1 MSALVDEHRLEAQP
15 TGDPKLPR
23 IKPHTTTEIKAHLR
37 SAKTL
42 WCPGCSNGTITRALI
57 DAILGLELDPQKVVV
72 VAGIGCS
79 GRISAYLDYST
90 VHTAHGRALAVATGV
105 KAADPSL
112 EVIVAM
118 GDGDSSAI
126 GGNHFIHA
134 ARRNVDL
141 TALVFNN
148 SIYGMTGGQMSPTTH
163 MGDKSTTS
171 VYGNVEPAFDLCE
184 LAHAAGATYVA
195 RGTSW
200 AYQQLVNVIAG
211 GIAHRGFSMVEAMAT
226 CPTYYG
232 RFNLT
237 ADPAEFLL
245 SQKEHAVPAAEVR
258 RGRDAQSRPVPGGA
272 AAPPRARGV
281 RHRAARAAGAGAGA
295 GRCLSRR
302 RPSASRSAA
311 AAPEG
316 RASCWPRPSSR
327 RRPRPSAST
336 WCRRRATGPRPGA
349 EPPRPRSS
357 SPTRRS
363 TTRRC
368 GART

>member
-1 MSALVDEHRLEAQP
+1 MTALVDEQRLEESP
-15 TGDPKLPR
+15 TGDYKLPR

-42 WCPGCSNGTITRALI
+42 WCPGLLQRHHRPGARRRRPRAR
-57 DAILGLELDPQKVVV
+57 ARPEKVVV

-112 EVIVAM
+112 HVIVAM

-134 ARRNVDL
+134 ARRNIDL

-163 MGDKSTTS
+163 LGDKSTTRAA
-171 VYGNVEPAFDLCE
+171 YGNVEAAFDLCE

-211 GIAHRGFSMVEAMAT
+211 GIAHKGFAMVEAMAV
-226 CPTYYG
+226 CPVYYG
-232 RFNLT
+232 RLNLT
-237 ADPAEFLL
+237 PGPWQSCCSRE
-245 SQKEHAVPAAEVR
+245 R
-258 RGRDAQSRPVPGGA
+258 R
-272 AAPPRARGV
+272 
-281 RHRAARAAGAGAGA
+281 RAADNATTAIAHQRQ
-295 GRCLSRR
+295 LSD
-302 RPSASRSAA
+302 RSAA
-311 AAPEG
+311 
-316 RASCWPRPSSR
+316 PR
-327 RRPRPSAST
+327 
-336 WCRRRATGPRPGA
+336 
-349 EPPRPRSS
+349 
-357 SPTRRS
+357 
-363 TTRRC
+363 
-368 GART
+368 

>member
-1 MSALVDEHRLEAQP
+1 MSALVDEQRLEAEP

-23 IKPHTTTEIKAHLR
+23 ITPHTTSEIKAHLR

-57 DAILGLELDPQKVVV
+57 DAILGLGLDPAKVVI

-126 GGNHFIHA
+126 GGNHLIHA
-134 ARRNVDL
+134 ARRNIDL

-163 MGDKSTTS
+163 LGDKSTTS

-200 AYQQLVNVIAG
+200 GYQQLVNVIAG
-211 GIAHRGFSMVEAMAT
+211 GVAHRGFSMVEAMAI
-226 CPTYYG
+226 CPVYYG

-237 ADPAEFLL
+237 PDPMEFLM
-245 SQKEHAVPAAEVR
+245 SQKEHAVPVDRFIEGEARERDRYPVGLLHHREREEYVAALGHIKERAQEVHD
-258 RGRDAQSRPVPGGA
+258 G
-272 AAPPRARGV
+272 
-281 RHRAARAAGAGAGA
+281 
-295 GRCLSRR
+295 
-302 RPSASRSAA
+302 
-311 AAPEG
+311 
-316 RASCWPRPSSR
+316 
-327 RRPRPSAST
+327 
-336 WCRRRATGPRPGA
+336 
-349 EPPRPRSS
+349 
-357 SPTRRS
+357 
-363 TTRRC
+363 
-368 GART
+368 

>member
-1 MSALVDEHRLEAQP
+1 LSALVDEHRLEAQP

-23 IKPHTTTEIKAHLR
+23 IKPHTTSEIRAHLR

-57 DAILGLELDPQKVVV
+57 DAILGLGIDPEKVVV

-90 VHTAHGRALAVATGV
+90 VHTAHGRALALATGV
-105 KAADPSL
+105 KVADPSL
-112 EVIVAM
+112 QVIVAM

-126 GGNHFIHA
+126 GGNHLIHA
-134 ARRNVDL
+134 ARRNIDV

-171 VYGNVEPAFDLCE
+171 TYGNVEPAFDLCE

-211 GIAHRGFSMVEAMAT
+211 GIAHRGFSMVEAMAI

-237 ADPAEFLL
+237 ADPAAFLL
-245 SQKEHAVPAAEVR
+245 SQKEHAVQADKFDEGETRSHDHYPVGLLHHRERAEYVTALR
-258 RGRDAQSRPVPGGA
+258 KLRERAQ
-272 AAPPRARGV
+272 
-281 RHRAARAAGAGAGA
+281 
-295 GRCLSRR
+295 
-302 RPSASRSAA
+302 
-311 AAPEG
+311 
-316 RASCWPRPSSR
+316 
-327 RRPRPSAST
+327 
-336 WCRRRATGPRPGA
+336 
-349 EPPRPRSS
+349 EPDD
-357 SPTRRS
+357 
-363 TTRRC
+363 
-368 GART
+368 G